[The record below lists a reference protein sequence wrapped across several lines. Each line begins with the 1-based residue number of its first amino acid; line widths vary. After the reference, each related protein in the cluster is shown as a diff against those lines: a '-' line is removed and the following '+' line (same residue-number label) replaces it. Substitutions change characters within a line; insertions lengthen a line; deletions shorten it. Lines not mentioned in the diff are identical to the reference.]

1 MTGWGSVRL
10 QVLKEA
16 WAMTPLMS
24 DLAVTAGG
32 IAPLVVLVVLYLRR
46 ECQLTAARK
55 GDPAQ

>member
-1 MTGWGSVRL
+1 
-10 QVLKEA
+10 
-16 WAMTPLMS
+16 MTPLMS